1 MFFQIK
7 AHELLVR
14 LQTIFLILCTF
25 LVFSLYISGLYL
37 NYLDYSAKSSLVFEL
52 QTLKELKNRLLIE
65 QSDTLQALS
74 EQILENIALKNSI
87 LELTNKINR
96 EYYFKL
102 VITVSAVTLM
112 AGFAF
117 YIWSNTKSSS
127 SSGGNNFPLS
137 SSEVNSSPSST
148 SEVNESPLSTT
159 EANDLL
165 VYNTEILDSP
175 LSSIK
180 ENTWYQ
186 AFKLLADC
194 FDDGSQE
201 RHSEGLRR
209 SLRLLKEGIEIQKT
223 LKNEFN
229 RLQEQVFYLDEKILL
244 VQSEVSQLGNGGSGD
259 VLSSFPVELL
269 RAALEISSTVT

>member
-1 MFFQIK
+1 MASLKGYRFPERTFCMFFLIK
-7 AHELLVR
+7 TNKPLGLIQSLFLV
-14 LQTIFLILCTF
+14 LCTF

-127 SSGGNNFPLS
+127 SSGGDN
-137 SSEVNSSPSST
+137 
-148 SEVNESPLSTT
+148 SPLSTT
-159 EANDLL
+159 EANDLFSD
-165 VYNTEILDSP
+165 NAEILDSP

-180 ENTWYQ
+180 ESSWPESFQLMSN
-186 AFKLLADC
+186 C
-194 FDDGSQE
+194 FESLFRFQ
-201 RHSEGLRR
+201 RSHSE
-209 SLRLLKEGIEIQKT
+209 SLRESIHLLEEGIKIQNN
-223 LKNEFN
+223 LKHEVFW
-229 RLQEQVFYLDEKILL
+229 LQEYILHLDKKIQL
-244 VQSEVSQLGNGGSGD
+244 VQSGVSQLGNKGSGD
-259 VLSSFPVELL
+259 VLSNFPVEVLS
-269 RAALEISSTVT
+269 AAVEISSKLT